1 MSAEVPT
8 VIFTGPAMG
17 PLVRAAAALE
27 AEDIPPFAV
36 IGGVAVTVRLGR
48 TLRATADLD
57 AVTDQR
63 YTPTALEVLRA
74 RDDAT
79 YDAADPHTITIAGA
93 EVQFQDVQPVDD
105 ADVSHLDDKDLL
117 YVAAHAHALAAATP
131 VRLLATEART
141 EATVP
146 VATTGAL
153 LATKLHAYLNRR
165 RVAGP
170 DKRPA
175 TSGTSTT
182 CSSTSAA
189 MPPPTSPAPTRA
201 SPAWWRR
208 PSANTRGRRAPG
220 PVGAPHLERRALPGH
235 HRRGDQLRRRG
246 VPRRAR
252 RALTGAISAERL
264 HTPGRVGVTLR
275 SGIRGDAAIRHG
287 TRSTT

>member
-1 MSAEVPT
+1 MSADVPT
-8 VIFTGPAMG
+8 VILTGPAMV

-74 RDDAT
+74 RHDAT

-93 EVQFQDVQPVDD
+93 EVQFQDVEPVDD

-131 VRLLATEART
+131 VRLLATEARA

-146 VATTGAL
+146 VATNGAL
-153 LATKLHAYLNRR
+153 LATKLHAYMDRR

-170 DKRPA
+170 DKRPGDLWDIYNLLLHLGGDVAADLAAANPNLARVVA
-175 TSGTSTT
+175 TTVRQHLV
-182 CSSTSAA
+182 A
-189 MPPPTSPAPTRA
+189 
-201 SPAWWRR
+201 
-208 PSANTRGRRAPG
+208 
-220 PVGAPHLERRALPGH
+220 GAP
-235 HRRGDQLRRRG
+235 
-246 VPRRAR
+246 RAR
-252 RALTGAISAERL
+252 SVLLTSNDERYQAITAEEISYAALAFLDALGER
-264 HTPGRVGVTLR
+264 
-275 SGIRGDAAIRHG
+275 
-287 TRSTT
+287 

>member
-1 MSAEVPT
+1 MSTDVPT
-8 VIFTGPAMG
+8 VILTGPAMV

-79 YDAADPHTITIAGA
+79 YDAADPHTITISGA
-93 EVQFQDVQPVDD
+93 EVQFQDVEPVDD

-131 VRLLATEART
+131 VRLLAAETRT

-153 LATKLHAYLNRR
+153 LATKLHAYLDRR

-170 DKRPA
+170 DKRP
-175 TSGTSTT
+175 GDL
-182 CSSTSAA
+182 
-189 MPPPTSPAPTRA
+189 
-201 SPAWWRR
+201 WDIY
-208 PSANTRGRRAPG
+208 NLLL
-220 PVGAPHLERRALPGH
+220 HLG
-235 HRRGDQLRRRG
+235 
-246 VPRRAR
+246 
-252 RALTGAISAERL
+252 
-264 HTPGRVGVTLR
+264 
-275 SGIRGDAAIRHG
+275 GDAAADLAAANPSLARVVARTVRQHLVAG
-287 TRSTT
+287 ASRARSVLLTSNDERYQVITAEEISYAAVAFLDALGER

>member
-1 MSAEVPT
+1 MTADVPT
-8 VIFTGPAMG
+8 VILTGRAMV

-93 EVQFQDVQPVDD
+93 EVQFQDVEPVDD

-131 VRLLATEART
+131 VRLLADDART

-153 LATKLHAYLNRR
+153 LATKLHAYLGRR

-170 DKRPA
+170 DKRPGDLWDIYNLLLHLGGDA
-175 TSGTSTT
+175 TADLAAANPSLARVVATT
-182 CSSTSAA
+182 VRQHLVA
-189 MPPPTSPAPTRA
+189 
-201 SPAWWRR
+201 
-208 PSANTRGRRAPG
+208 
-220 PVGAPHLERRALPGH
+220 GAI
-235 HRRGDQLRRRG
+235 
-246 VPRRAR
+246 RAR
-252 RALTGAISAERL
+252 SVLLTSNDERYQAVTAEEISYAAEAFLDALGER
-264 HTPGRVGVTLR
+264 
-275 SGIRGDAAIRHG
+275 
-287 TRSTT
+287 